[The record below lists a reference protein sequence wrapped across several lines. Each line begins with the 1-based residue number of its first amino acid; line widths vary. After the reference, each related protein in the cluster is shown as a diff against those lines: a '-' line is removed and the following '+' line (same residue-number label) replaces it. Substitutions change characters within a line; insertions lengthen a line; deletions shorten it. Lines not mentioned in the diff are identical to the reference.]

1 MKKIILAIFLML
13 GVLSFASPESLPDY
27 VDKEKFQENGYH
39 IRVNKSD
46 TFTIVGRLSAFKI
59 KLQSTF
65 LGKALISFSALLSF
79 PTSPPQ

>member
-46 TFTIVGRLSAFKI
+46 TFTIVKRVEDKI
-59 KLQSTF
+59 KKIMVELKKYFGESE
-65 LGKALISFSALLSF
+65 L
-79 PTSPPQ
+79 

>member
-39 IRVNKSD
+39 IRVSE
-46 TFTIVGRLSAFKI
+46 
-59 KLQSTF
+59 
-65 LGKALISFSALLSF
+65 LLTTNTLRVLELRAS
-79 PTSPPQ
+79 